1 MNYED
6 LMRERNDANR
16 AGVEVYEAWQ
26 SKVVDCLCLEMGFNN
41 KEVMNEAFKRAHFIC
56 RYLSCDGFLDADDV
70 YDVVD
75 EFIDFY
81 KEVMK

>member
-16 AGVEVYEAWQ
+16 AGIETYEAWQ

-41 KEVMNEAFKRAHFIC
+41 KEVMSDAFERADRLCH
-56 RYLSCDGFLDADDV
+56 YLSYDGFVDADDV
-70 YDVVD
+70 YEVVD
-75 EFIDFY
+75 EFIEFY
-81 KEVMK
+81 KSVMK

>member
-26 SKVVDCLCLEMGFNN
+26 SKVVDCLCLEMGFDN
-41 KEVMNEAFKRAHFIC
+41 KEIMDDAFKRADSLCH
-56 RYLSCDGFLDADDV
+56 YLSHDGFIDADDIHAIV
-70 YDVVD
+70 E
-75 EFIDFY
+75 EFIEFY
-81 KEVMK
+81 KKVVV